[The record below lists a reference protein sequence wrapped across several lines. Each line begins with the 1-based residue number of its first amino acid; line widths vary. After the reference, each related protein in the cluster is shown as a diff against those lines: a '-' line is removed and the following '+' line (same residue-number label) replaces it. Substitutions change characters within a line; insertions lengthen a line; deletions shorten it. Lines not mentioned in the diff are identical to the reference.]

1 MAKLYL
7 DDFLQKKIRALTLLH
22 NKHYLNGGT
31 GEDRTH
37 NLPIK
42 SRLL

>member
-7 DDFLQKKIRALTLLH
+7 DDFLQKKELKQLLC
-22 NKHYLNGGT
+22 KKYYLNGGT
-31 GEDRTH
+31 GENRTH